1 MNSIP
6 NPKQTNAHDVA
17 VAALKQAY
25 EQFGRADEQLAR
37 VEQASKLEQDAAPHP
52 SDPQQ
57 AYEQFGRADEELS
70 NLLHDAARHLSDAQ
84 TRTGS
89 DVPAGPP
96 VPPADTTFR
105 PSAVNDVLVPGQLW
119 SIGRGA
125 MRAFI
130 ALLLVACIGAAGI
143 AWQSYGDAAK
153 EMIAAW
159 APELA
164 LTSSLPPEKP
174 GLAEQPAPPAVQADA
189 APAAPPAPLAQTA
202 PEDVA
207 PTTAAL
213 SPESAQLLQSMAR
226 DLATVGQEIEQLK
239 TSQAQMAR
247 ANAELAEQLKAAQA
261 QMARANAELA
271 EQLKAAQAQTVRD
284 NAELAKQLK
293 ASQEQ
298 MARTIA
304 KASEQN
310 LRPKTSA
317 PPPQPIATP
326 TRKPVPKPSSPQA
339 TAQPQAEPVS
349 RPLTPQR

>member
-6 NPKQTNAHDVA
+6 NPKQTNPHDVA

-57 AYEQFGRADEELS
+57 AYEQLGRADEELS

-96 VPPADTTFR
+96 VRPADTTFR

-125 MRAFI
+125 LRAFI

-159 APELA
+159 APQLA
-164 LTSSLPPEKP
+164 LTSSPPPEKP
-174 GLAEQPAPPAVQADA
+174 AIPAQPAPPAVQAA
-189 APAAPPAPLAQTA
+189 AANPAPPPAPLAQTA

-207 PTTAAL
+207 PTAAL
-213 SPESAQLLQSMAR
+213 SPESAQLPQSMAR

-247 ANAELAEQLKAAQA
+247 ANAELAEQLKATQA

-271 EQLKAAQAQTVRD
+271 EQLKAAQAQMVRD

-317 PPPQPIATP
+317 PPPRPIATP
-326 TRKPVPKPSSPQA
+326 TRKPVPKLSSPQA

>member
-6 NPKQTNAHDVA
+6 NPKQTNPHDVA
-17 VAALKQAY
+17 VAALKQAH

-57 AYEQFGRADEELS
+57 PYEQFGSGDEELS
-70 NLLHDAARHLSDAQ
+70 NLLHDAVRHLANVH
-84 TRTGS
+84 TRTRS
-89 DVPAGPP
+89 NVPDAPR
-96 VPPADTTFR
+96 VAPADTTFR
-105 PSAVNDVLVPGQLW
+105 PSAVNDVLVPAQLW
-119 SIGRGA
+119 SIGRRA

-130 ALLLVACIGAAGI
+130 TLLLVACIGAAGI

-159 APELA
+159 APQLA

-189 APAAPPAPLAQTA
+189 APTPLAQTA

-207 PTTAAL
+207 PTAAAL
-213 SPESAQLLQSMAR
+213 SPGSAQLLQSMAR

-271 EQLKAAQAQTVRD
+271 EQLKAAQAQMVRA

-298 MARTIA
+298 MGRTIA

-317 PPPQPIATP
+317 PPPRPIATP